1 MSIQLA
7 TSNDLEWINNQYD
20 SIGFVRSDLKR
31 DKVAIITYNNEYA
44 GVGRLVQID
53 EDTLEMGGIFILPQ
67 FRGLQLAGELVLFLV
82 ETAKKSQIQNVY
94 CLPFEEL
101 ENFYKKYGYTEVNT
115 TKEAV
120 HPIILKNIIGV
131 WRITINTFYSSNC
144 KCNKKYILNRFSIS
158 TPNRS

>member
-7 TSNDLEWINNQYD
+7 TSNDLKWINSQYD

-67 FRGLQLAGELVLFLV
+67 FRGLQLAGELVSFLV

-94 CLPFEEL
+94 CLHFEEL
-101 ENFYKKYGYTEVNT
+101 ENFYKKYGYTEVDT
-115 TKEAV
+115 TTEAV
-120 HPIILKNIIGV
+120 HPIILK
-131 WRITINTFYSSNC
+131 
-144 KCNKKYILNRFSIS
+144 KYNWCLENYDKHVLLFKL
-158 TPNRS
+158 

>member
-7 TSNDLEWINNQYD
+7 TSNDLKWINSQYD

-67 FRGLQLAGELVLFLV
+67 FRGIQLAGELVSFLV

-101 ENFYKKYGYTEVNT
+101 ENFYKKYGYTEVDT
-115 TKEAV
+115 TTEAV
-120 HPIILKNIIGV
+120 HPIILK
-131 WRITINTFYSSNC
+131 
-144 KCNKKYILNRFSIS
+144 KYNWCLENYDKHVLLFKL
-158 TPNRS
+158 

>member
-1 MSIQLA
+1 MSIQMA

-53 EDTLEMGGIFILPQ
+53 EDTLEMGGIYILPQ
-67 FRGLQLAGELVLFLV
+67 FRGLHLAGELVSFLV
-82 ETAKKSQIQNVY
+82 ETAKKLQVPNVY

-101 ENFYKKYGYTEVNT
+101 EKFYKKYGYIEVDT
-115 TKEAV
+115 TKEFV
-120 HPIILKNIIGV
+120 HPIILKKYNWCLDHYDKHV
-131 WRITINTFYSSNC
+131 LLC
-144 KCNKKYILNRFSIS
+144 KL
-158 TPNRS
+158 

>member
-1 MSIQLA
+1 MLSQGSFDIVSYVLYNEESASIPKEDVYEYSLA

-82 ETAKKSQIQNVY
+82 ETAKNHK
-94 CLPFEEL
+94 
-101 ENFYKKYGYTEVNT
+101 YKM
-115 TKEAV
+115 
-120 HPIILKNIIGV
+120 
-131 WRITINTFYSSNC
+131 
-144 KCNKKYILNRFSIS
+144 YIVFLLRN
-158 TPNRS
+158 